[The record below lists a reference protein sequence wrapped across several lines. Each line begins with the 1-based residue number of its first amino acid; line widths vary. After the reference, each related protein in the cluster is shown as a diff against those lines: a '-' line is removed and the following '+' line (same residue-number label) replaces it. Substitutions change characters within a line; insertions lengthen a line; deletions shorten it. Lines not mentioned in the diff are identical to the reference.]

1 MRLLQILKIYAIIYI
16 HDKYLAISKRRKKD
30 LEKWRNRGA
39 GFSVF
44 STCVGAILE

>member
-16 HDKYLAISKRRKKD
+16 HDKYLAKKRKKD